1 MKTLKINSG
10 SLFFLGLL
18 LILSLN
24 TEAQDNKLSRQEKKE
39 AKKAQLNENFRV
51 LDSLLTSKR
60 FVLEANFLQNT
71 IGEMV
76 SVSSNLNFV
85 KVDGSY
91 GILQTGSETR
101 MGYNGVGGVTAEGN
115 IGAWKVEKDPKNL
128 TYRLAFTLT
137 TKLGTYDIFLTV
149 NAAND
154 AKATISG
161 SRSGKLTW
169 NGYLASF
176 DNSRIFKGQET
187 F

>member
-1 MKTLKINSG
+1 MM

-18 LILSLN
+18 LIPSIN
-24 TEAQDNKLSRQEKKE
+24 TEAQDIKLSRQGKKE
-39 AKKAQLNENFRV
+39 ARKAQLYENFKV

-60 FVLEANFLQNT
+60 FVLEADFLQNT
-71 IGEMV
+71 IGERV
-76 SVSSNLNFV
+76 AVSSNLNFI

-115 IGAWKVEKDPKNL
+115 IGAWKLDKDSKSL
-128 TYRLAFTLT
+128 FYRLAFTLT

-149 NAAND
+149 NAVND

-169 NGYLASF
+169 DGHLASL
-176 DNSRIFKGQET
+176 DKSRVFKGQET